1 MSEQLAEG
9 NFATFDGKLA
19 AYMYLILK
27 QNYAKRVS
35 YNQKP
40 LVLATAV
47 TLYILLQ
54 DTWTR
59 LGFEFV
65 SFVDR

>member
-9 NFATFDGKLA
+9 NFATFDEKLA
-19 AYMYLILK
+19 AYMFLILK
-27 QNYAKRVS
+27 QNYATWDL

-59 LGFEFV
+59 LGFEFLG
-65 SFVDR
+65 FVDR